1 MVKKYLLK
9 KNKKRFTNKAF
20 TLIEL
25 ISVII
30 IMGIIALITIPIIK
44 DIINSSRE
52 KNFKHSALG
61 LIEAA
66 NQYYLN
72 SKLTN
77 DSFDEIT
84 FKVNNGKMVS
94 EDRELAFNG
103 SVPIGDSYVKIKA
116 NGDIAINITDGEFYA
131 VKDYDE
137 VGVSTG
143 TSEENAL
150 LREELSQKII
160 ELENKLDST
169 KSELQTS
176 ISTSKEELNNKININ
191 TSSINNLTNKDDDNN
206 IFLQTYP
213 VGSIYISTSDTNPAT
228 IYGGTWIRFGE
239 GKTLVGVN
247 ESETEFATVNKTG
260 GEKTHTLT
268 IEEMPSHNHTQVRP
282 WVGYEG
288 WNTMTLSFNEYGYVL
303 DYTLSVNSNA
313 KDYTGNASIN
323 NITRTGYTGSSQSHN
338 NLQPYITVY
347 MFKRTN

>member
-52 KNFKHSALG
+52 KNFKNSALG

-150 LREELSQKII
+150 LREELSQKIR
-160 ELENKLDST
+160 ELENKLDTT
-169 KSELQTS
+169 KSEL
-176 ISTSKEELNNKININ
+176 NDKIASN
-191 TSSINNLTNKDDDNN
+191 TSSINNLTNKEDDNN

-213 VGSIYISTSDTNPAT
+213 VGSIYISTSDTNPST

-268 IEEMPSHNHTQVRP
+268 IDEMPSHEHGEYMWLNQEMTVTIPVGHSYYDYLGGSGAIKYASTQI
-282 WVGYEG
+282 E
-288 WNTMTLSFNEYGYVL
+288 
-303 DYTLSVNSNA
+303 NA
-313 KDYTGNASIN
+313 H
-323 NITRTGYTGSSQSHN
+323 RWWMGYTSKNGSSQSHN